1 MYFHI
6 HTPLQMKP
14 SEVMSVDYQWC
25 NTKIE
30 GVGVCVCV
38 CVYITREGLCTGF
51 N

>member
-30 GVGVCVCV
+30 GVGVCVYVCV
-38 CVYITREGLCTGF
+38 CI
-51 N
+51 